1 MVVKFRLHEEGEELD
16 RRIDLVN
23 VVFGAALGGY
33 IGVVMTQRDLDV
45 YRGLVLSLLLIIV
58 VCMLVAIRN
67 LIHILRGTRSGSW
80 KIPAA
85 IFVLALAF
93 FALIRGDTYLDV
105 EVLVPIAIGW
115 LFAFVVV
122 ISSHVI
128 ICKETENERIL
139 HR

>member
-1 MVVKFRLHEEGEELD
+1 MVVKLRLQDEGEELD

-80 KIPAA
+80 KVPAL
-85 IFVLALAF
+85 IFVLALVF
-93 FALIRGDTYLDV
+93 FALIRGDTYLDIA
-105 EVLVPIAIGW
+105 VLLPITIGW
-115 LFAFVVV
+115 IFAFIVVV
-122 ISSHVI
+122 SSHVMV
-128 ICKETENERIL
+128 CKEVEHERTL
-139 HR
+139 

>member
-1 MVVKFRLHEEGEELD
+1 MVVKFRLHDEGEELD

-45 YRGLVLSLLLIIV
+45 YRGLVLSVLLIIV

-67 LIHILRGTRSGSW
+67 VIHILRGTKSGSW
-80 KIPAA
+80 KVPAG
-85 IFVLALAF
+85 IFLLALTF
-93 FALIRGDTYLDV
+93 FGSIRGDTYLDIS
-105 EVLVPIAIGW
+105 VLIPIAIGW

-122 ISSHVI
+122 VSSHVI
-128 ICKETENERIL
+128 ICKEFDI
-139 HR
+139 

>member
-1 MVVKFRLHEEGEELD
+1 MVKLRLHEEGEELD

-33 IGVVMTQRDLDV
+33 IGVVMTQRNLDV

-58 VCMLVAIRN
+58 VCLLVAIRN
-67 LIHILRGTRSGSW
+67 LIHILRGTRSGTW
-80 KIPAA
+80 KVPAA
-85 IFVLALAF
+85 IFVLALVF

-122 ISSHVI
+122 ICSHVI
-128 ICKETENERIL
+128 ICKETEDERIL

>member
-1 MVVKFRLHEEGEELD
+1 VVVKFRLHDEGEELD

-33 IGVVMTQRDLDV
+33 IGVVMTQRDLDA

-80 KIPAA
+80 KVPAG
-85 IFVLALAF
+85 IFVLALVF
-93 FALIRGDTYLDV
+93 FALIRGDTYLDI
-105 EVLVPIAIGW
+105 EVLVPITIGW
-115 LFAFVVV
+115 IFAFIIVV
-122 ISSHVI
+122 SSHVI
-128 ICKETENERIL
+128 ISKETEHERTL
-139 HR
+139 HH

>member
-1 MVVKFRLHEEGEELD
+1 VVVKLRLEDEGEELD

-45 YRGLVLSLLLIIV
+45 YRGLVLSILLVIV
-58 VCMLVAIRN
+58 VCLLVAIRN

-80 KIPAA
+80 KVPAM
-85 IFVLALAF
+85 IFALATVF
-93 FALIRGDTYLDV
+93 FALIRGDTYLDM

-115 LFAFVVV
+115 MFAFVVV
-122 ISSHVI
+122 VSSHVI
-128 ICKETENERIL
+128 VCRKVEL
-139 HR
+139 

>member
-1 MVVKFRLHEEGEELD
+1 MKLRLHDEGEELD

-80 KIPAA
+80 KLPLV
-85 IFVLALAF
+85 IFFLALAF
-93 FALIRGDTYLDV
+93 FALIRGDTYLDMT
-105 EVLVPIAIGW
+105 VLIPIAIGW

-122 ISSHVI
+122 VSSHVI
-128 ICKETENERIL
+128 VCKEVEHERTL
-139 HR
+139 

>member
-1 MVVKFRLHEEGEELD
+1 MKLRLHDEGEELD

-80 KIPAA
+80 KVPAL
-85 IFVLALAF
+85 IFVLAMAF
-93 FALIRGDTYLDV
+93 FGLIRGDTYLDIA
-105 EVLVPIAIGW
+105 VLLPIAIGW
-115 LFAFVVV
+115 IFAFVVV
-122 ISSHVI
+122 VSSHVI
-128 ICKETENERIL
+128 VCREAEHERTL
-139 HR
+139 

>member
-1 MVVKFRLHEEGEELD
+1 MVKLRLHEEGEELD

-58 VCMLVAIRN
+58 VCLLVAIRN
-67 LIHILRGTRSGSW
+67 LIHILRGTRSGTW
-80 KIPAA
+80 KVPAG
-85 IFVLALAF
+85 IFLLALVF

-105 EVLVPIAIGW
+105 AVLVPIAIGW

-128 ICKETENERIL
+128 ICKEAEDERIL

>member
-1 MVVKFRLHEEGEELD
+1 MVKFRLHDEGEELD

-33 IGVVMTQRDLDV
+33 IGVVMTQRDLDA

-80 KIPAA
+80 KVPAG
-85 IFVLALAF
+85 IFVLALVF
-93 FALIRGDTYLDV
+93 FALIRGDTYLDI
-105 EVLVPIAIGW
+105 EVLVPITIGW
-115 LFAFVVV
+115 IFAFIIVV
-122 ISSHVI
+122 SSHVI
-128 ICKETENERIL
+128 ISKETEHERTL
-139 HR
+139 HH

>member
-1 MVVKFRLHEEGEELD
+1 MVKLQLHDEGEELD

-33 IGVVMTQRDLDV
+33 IGVVMTQRNLDV

-67 LIHILRGTRSGSW
+67 IIHILRGTRSGSW
-80 KIPAA
+80 KVPAL

-93 FALIRGDTYLDV
+93 FAMIRGDTYLDMT
-105 EVLVPIAIGW
+105 VLVPIVIGW
-115 LFAFVVV
+115 LFAFVVIV
-122 ISSHVI
+122 SSHVI
-128 ICKETENERIL
+128 VCKEVEHERSL
-139 HR
+139 

>member
-1 MVVKFRLHEEGEELD
+1 MVKFRLHDEGEELD

-45 YRGLVLSLLLIIV
+45 YRGLVLSILLIIV

-67 LIHILRGTRSGSW
+67 VIHILRGTKSGSW
-80 KIPAA
+80 KVPAG
-85 IFVLALAF
+85 IFVLALTF
-93 FALIRGDTYLDV
+93 FGSIRGDTYLDIS
-105 EVLVPIAIGW
+105 VLVPIAIGW

-122 ISSHVI
+122 VSSHVI
-128 ICKETENERIL
+128 ICKEFDI
-139 HR
+139 

>member
-1 MVVKFRLHEEGEELD
+1 MVKFRLHEEGEELD

-80 KIPAA
+80 KIAGGDFPPRARLLR
-85 IFVLALAF
+85 IDPRRHLSRR
-93 FALIRGDTYLDV
+93 RGA
-105 EVLVPIAIGW
+105 VPIAIGW

-122 ISSHVI
+122 VSSHVI

-139 HR
+139 HH

>member
-1 MVVKFRLHEEGEELD
+1 MKLRLHDEGEELD

-80 KIPAA
+80 KVPAVIFA
-85 IFVLALAF
+85 IALAF
-93 FALIRGDTYLDV
+93 FAMIRGDTYLDM
-105 EVLVPIAIGW
+105 EVLIPITIGW

-122 ISSHVI
+122 VSSHVMV
-128 ICKETENERIL
+128 CKEVEHERIL
-139 HR
+139 

>member
-45 YRGLVLSLLLIIV
+45 YRGFVLSLVLIIV

-80 KIPAA
+80 KIPAVM
-85 IFVLALAF
+85 FLLALAF

-128 ICKETENERIL
+128 ICKETENERII